1 MNPSRLLPDLQCSL
15 LAEDVRQEV
24 HGGFVLVGV
33 LGFIRVPQVPVTAHK
48 LCVFNRWTSGLGQFT
63 ETVRF
68 MAPDQTTVLRT
79 GHTRF
84 VLQAAAHHATNLTVL
99 GQLQFPVAGIYHV
112 EILVDEVMK
121 IRYPLPVVVVPPG
134 PPRSASGG
142 QPTSDQKSSESP
154 ADPDRPDA
162 S

>member
-1 MNPSRLLPDLQCSL
+1 MNPSRLLPDLQCSI

-24 HGGFVLVGV
+24 HGSFVLVGV
-33 LGFIRVPQVPVTAHK
+33 LGFIRVPQVPVTAYK

-79 GHTRF
+79 GQTRF
-84 VLQAAAHHATNLTVL
+84 ALQDAAHHATNLTVW

-112 EILVDEVMK
+112 EVLVDEVMK
-121 IRYPLPVVVVPPG
+121 IRYPLPVVVASPG
-134 PPRSASGG
+134 PPRPATGS
-142 QPTSDQKSSESP
+142 QPANEPRSSDSP
-154 ADPDRPDA
+154 ADPKKPDPG
-162 S
+162 